1 MKFLAKNWEMFY
13 TDSIVQNK
21 EENLVDQV
29 SIDVVNKRYLVDE
42 SADWLVTDGC
52 DEEGV
57 EICSTYVSREIFDII
72 LQGLKLKGYKEILFK
87 E

>member
-13 TDSIVQNK
+13 TKSKIQNK

-42 SADWLVTDGC
+42 SADWLVTDGYD
-52 DEEGV
+52 DEGA
-57 EICSTYVSREIFDII
+57 EICSTYVSREVFDII
-72 LQGLKLKGYKEILFK
+72 LQGLKLNNYNQIQDKK
-87 E
+87 

>member
-13 TDSIVQNK
+13 TDAKVQDDD
-21 EENLVDQV
+21 ESLVDQV

-42 SADWLVTDGC
+42 SVDLLVTDGC

-72 LQGLKLKGYKEILFK
+72 LQGLKLNGYKQVK
-87 E
+87 K